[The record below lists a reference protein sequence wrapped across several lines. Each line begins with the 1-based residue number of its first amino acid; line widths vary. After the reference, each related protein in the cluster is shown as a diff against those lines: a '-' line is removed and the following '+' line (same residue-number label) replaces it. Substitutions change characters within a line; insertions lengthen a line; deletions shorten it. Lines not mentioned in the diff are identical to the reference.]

1 MKKKLTVTLHDYL
14 LPESTKEQMWEVY
27 KQYYTYS
34 YEEFMKR
41 IPTNDLYSFYLH
53 EGRIVGF
60 TGLRVDRA
68 YVQGQKQFLIYF
80 GQTVIEN
87 QYRGKSLIPVTGF
100 KLCCKYWREF
110 VSGKVFMY
118 ADALTY
124 KAYLVFAKTVGEM
137 YPSYKRPNSPLVNGI
152 FDLIGNTYY
161 RGTFNEE
168 NRTIRKDRMLVDD
181 NKTCTPTNYMEDADI
196 RFYMESNPL
205 WQSGHGLLTIAP
217 MNLKNLKTLTVRI
230 AKKMMGWK
238 SVKKDAKEENIVI
251 RREKE
256 FA

>member
-1 MKKKLTVTLHDYL
+1 MMKKKLTVTLNDYL

-27 KQYYTYS
+27 KQYYNYS

-68 YVQGQKQFLIYF
+68 YVGGRKQFLIYF

-87 QYRGKSLIPVTGF
+87 EYRGKSLIPVTGL
-100 KLCCKYWREF
+100 KLCCKYWKEF
-110 VSGKVFMY
+110 FTGKVFMY

-137 YPSYKRPNSPLVNGI
+137 YPSYKRSNSQLVNGI

-161 RGTFNEE
+161 RGTLTRKTGLSG
-168 NRTIRKDRMLVDD
+168 RTG
-181 NKTCTPTNYMEDADI
+181 C
-196 RFYMESNPL
+196 
-205 WQSGHGLLTIAP
+205 W
-217 MNLKNLKTLTVRI
+217 
-230 AKKMMGWK
+230 
-238 SVKKDAKEENIVI
+238 
-251 RREKE
+251 
-256 FA
+256 